1 MAKHNKS
8 QAEQN
13 TTSKRNRNF
22 RDLFK
27 FRRSGKKSLPS
38 SNVGSDGA
46 HKSDG
51 AMGVMGSDN
60 NPGVPQPQGTTMHAD
75 NQAAVTNPA
84 NTGANYGGT
93 VETAAGMPLK
103 TVIAAEATPVNM
115 PASNRPPAHDLNDQP
130 SAPPDLLTLADI
142 NNESKMSPVRKAALQ
157 TWKSLHKLT
166 EVIEPFLEGTPFK
179 GPVSV
184 FNVISSAA
192 ESAMD
197 NKEQMEKLSGDIMDY
212 LQIINE
218 ALLKGIAKDQ
228 CTKFAG

>member
-8 QAEQN
+8 QAERN
-13 TTSKRNRNF
+13 TTSKRKRSCWG
-22 RDLFK
+22 LFK
-27 FRRSGKKSLPS
+27 FRRSGNESPTPMNVR
-38 SNVGSDGA
+38 SNSAYKNNSG
-46 HKSDG
+46 
-51 AMGVMGSDN
+51 MTVMGSDN
-60 NPGVPQPQGTTMHAD
+60 NPGLTQPQGTTMHAD
-75 NQAAVTNPA
+75 NQAAVNNPA
-84 NTGANYGGT
+84 NDGANYSGT
-93 VETAAGMPLK
+93 IETAAGMLPK
-103 TVIAAEATPVNM
+103 TVIPPEATPVNM
-115 PASNRPPAHDLNDQP
+115 PASNESPAHEFDNQTLV
-130 SAPPDLLTLADI
+130 PPDLLTLADI